1 MKPYVLLV
9 APTSLVLKATAWL
22 VTSVHTTATV
32 YAFQK
37 KLLGNIKVT
46 HPSLTTIQMVVQGN
60 IKIVIILLT
69 SVTIRDCLQSGISL
83 PHHMVKL
90 HVMGLVEQQNG
101 LPLMLVFRD
110 PFLILIP
117 QDMFAFCRDNIHG
130 VHFHFVSN
138 ETIQEVDAAL
148 QQWFSE
154 CHTLKGT
161 QRYHRY
167 VPLSTTTLAVHA
179 VSSGP
184 RARAVSIF

>member
-1 MKPYVLLV
+1 MVGEFTQQLL
-9 APTSLVLKATAWL
+9 SML
-22 VTSVHTTATV
+22 
-32 YAFQK
+32 FQK
-37 KLLGNIKVT
+37 KLLDNIKVT
-46 HPSLTTIQMVVQGN
+46 HPSLTKVHYYSDGCAGQYKNRYN
-60 IKIVIILLT
+60 IINLCHHKGLLAEWHFFATSNGKTACDGIGGTAKRLTLNASLQRPISNQILT
-69 SVTIRDCLQSGISL
+69 
-83 PHHMVKL
+83 
-90 HVMGLVEQQNG
+90 
-101 LPLMLVFRD
+101 
-110 PFLILIP
+110 P

-167 VPLSTTTLAVHA
+167 VPLSTTTLAVHE

-184 RARAVSIF
+184 RAKSSQHYRGIAN